1 VATPE
6 IASSLR
12 NAPRNDGHRETQAF
26 PVSVLPI
33 YIYGQS
39 VLRKKARPVRK
50 PGADLASFAGDM
62 IETMRKANGIGLAA
76 NQVGDLR
83 RIIVVD
89 AGAIAESEEVPPI
102 AMINPEITGTEGSW
116 PMEEGCLSIPGI
128 REEVVR
134 AENIRVRYLDAA
146 LNEQEITAGGLLG
159 RVILHEVDHLDG
171 ILFLDHIGTVKRKL
185 LRGRLN
191 KLERGE
197 VDVDYPIV
205 GFTASAT
212 GTGPL

>member
-1 VATPE
+1 MS
-6 IASSLR
+6 I
-12 NAPRNDGHRETQAF
+12 
-26 PVSVLPI
+26 LPI

-39 VLRKKARPVRK
+39 VLRKKARPVKK
-50 PGADLASFAGDM
+50 PTAELADFAGDM
-62 IETMRKANGIGLAA
+62 VETMRKANGIGLAA

-83 RIIVVD
+83 RVIVVD
-89 AGAIAESEEVPPI
+89 AGAIAESEEIPAI
-102 AMINPEITGTEGSW
+102 AMINPEVVEKEGSW

-134 AENIRVRYLDAA
+134 AEKIRVRFLDPE
-146 LNEQEITAGGLLG
+146 LREQEIAADGLLG
-159 RVILHEVDHLDG
+159 RVILHEIDHLDG
-171 ILFLDHIGTVKRKL
+171 VLFLDHLSTVKRKL

-205 GFTASAT
+205 GFSPPAT
-212 GTGPL
+212 GTDPR

>member
-1 VATPE
+1 
-6 IASSLR
+6 
-12 NAPRNDGHRETQAF
+12 
-26 PVSVLPI
+26 VSVLPI

-50 PGADLASFAGDM
+50 AAAGIAAFAGDM

-89 AGAIAESEEVPPI
+89 AGAIAESDTIPAI
-102 AMINPEITGTEGSW
+102 AMINPEVVTTEGTW

-134 AENIRVRYLDAA
+134 AEKIRVRFLDTDLQA
-146 LNEQEITAGGLLG
+146 QEIDADGLLG
-159 RVILHEVDHLDG
+159 RVILHEIDHLDG
-171 ILFLDHIGTVKRKL
+171 VLFLDHIGTVKRKL

-205 GFTASAT
+205 GYSPAAT
-212 GTGPL
+212 GTDPR

>member
-1 VATPE
+1 
-6 IASSLR
+6 
-12 NAPRNDGHRETQAF
+12 
-26 PVSVLPI
+26 VSVLPI

-50 PGADLASFAGDM
+50 PAQEISVLASDM

-83 RIIVVD
+83 RVIVVD
-89 AGAIAESEEVPPI
+89 AGVIAESEEIPPV
-102 AMINPEITGTEGSW
+102 AMINPEILAEEGSW
-116 PMEEGCLSIPGI
+116 TIEEGCLSIPEI
-128 REEVVR
+128 REEVSR
-134 AENIRVRYLDAA
+134 AEKIRVRYLDGGFNVQELAA
-146 LNEQEITAGGLLG
+146 EGLLG
-159 RVILHEVDHLDG
+159 RVILHEIDHLNG
-171 ILFLDHIGTVKRKL
+171 VLFLDHLGAVKRKL

-205 GFTASAT
+205 GNSLPAT
-212 GTGPL
+212 GTDPR